1 MWWRRSRR
9 RRGAARCCCRRRLR
23 RAAWPKAK
31 TPRREPRRGVWT
43 SERCRL
49 LPLQGANVVHELPA
63 LVFREVLP
71 GRHRAAAVRQLPE
84 DLTVGLLLDRFGS
97 PVRRLRRRQRRGGR
111 AVALAP
117 GAVTR
122 DAVRLD
128 RLLGVA
134 DTFHWILQR
143 LRFGR
148 RNPGPLGRDHRGAD
162 RDEDSDRGDG
172 DAQRLLERAHEV
184 SSRTIVTMFTKR
196 NPFNTR
202 PTNEAKQLFD
212 EVASRRA
219 SRARPRHRRRPRGAP
234 ACLTAA
240 PTARRARRSRA
251 ANGWR

>member
-84 DLTVGLLLDRFGS
+84 DLTVGLLLDSFGS

-148 RNPGPLGRDHRGAD
+148 RNPGPLGRDHRRAD
-162 RDEDSDRGDG
+162 RDEDSDRSDR
-172 DAQRLLERAHEV
+172 DAQRLLERAHEA
-184 SSRTIVTMFTKR
+184 SSRTDRDPVHK
-196 NPFNTR
+196 TR
-202 PTNEAKQLFD
+202 
-212 EVASRRA
+212 SIY
-219 SRARPRHRRRPRGAP
+219 
-234 ACLTAA
+234 
-240 PTARRARRSRA
+240 RSSDDT
-251 ANGWR
+251 G